1 MKIFDK
7 KLIVNVFLIIF
18 ISVSVYSQSVQN
30 ITGKWTFKELLNK
43 DEIDGIALAQLEDSN
58 IMENMV
64 IELGENGSY
73 NAFIMGT
80 ATKGKWV
87 KTKNVL
93 QLNSPVMPIEFLI
106 LRATEFELALKIN
119 DAEFLMEKK

>member
-43 DEIDGIALAQLEDSN
+43 DEIDGVALAQLEESN
-58 IMENMV
+58 IMSDMV
-64 IELGENGSY
+64 IELEENGSF

-80 ATKGKWV
+80 PIKGKWV
-87 KTKNVL
+87 KSNNVL
-93 QLNSPVMPIEFLI
+93 QLNSPAMPIEFI
-106 LRATEFELALKIN
+106 IVKATQFTLALKIN